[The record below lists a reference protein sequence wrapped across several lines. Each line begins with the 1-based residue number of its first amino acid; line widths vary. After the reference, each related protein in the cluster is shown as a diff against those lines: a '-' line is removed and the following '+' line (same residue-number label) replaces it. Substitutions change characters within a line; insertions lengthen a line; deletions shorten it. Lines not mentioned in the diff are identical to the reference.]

1 MKYLDK
7 EEKELIESYKKGEW
21 KPIKKGIKKF
31 TSRQLKK
38 VWQRT
43 SE

>member
-21 KPIKKGIKKF
+21 KPIKKKK
-31 TSRQLKK
+31 SKSLHPG
-38 VWQRT
+38 
-43 SE
+43 S